1 MAFFRQSPSDFPFE
15 KTLSSKILPWVIG
28 ALIYLATLAILG
40 CQGVYYTMESW
51 NTALSRHVTIEI
63 PTTQKEKEK
72 AIAQLPALFANL
84 DKISGVQRTE
94 RIPEDQVR
102 MLVAEWIKDTALL
115 SSLDLPILVDV
126 LITPEQSVSAR
137 EIQQA
142 AETIFKDVVFHDH
155 AEWYSPALHCA
166 ALFQFFSVVLALLT
180 SIVVVGTIVFST
192 HTHLIVHQHIVNVLQ
207 LIGATD
213 NYIARQLEKYMMRI
227 GGQAVFLAL
236 CLSAITMSVF
246 QPNYEGGE
254 EDNLYA
260 WIIVASVPF
269 FMITVVLCVTRLTV
283 LWSLRKKELNLSL

>member
-1 MAFFRQSPSDFPFE
+1 MAFFQRSSSDFPFE

-40 CQGVYYTMESW
+40 CQGVCRTTESW
-51 NTALSRHVTIEI
+51 NTALSRHITIEI
-63 PTTQKEKEK
+63 PTTPKEKEES
-72 AIAQLPALFANL
+72 IAQLPILFANL
-84 DKISGVQRTE
+84 GKISGIQHVE
-94 RIPEDQVR
+94 RVPEDQVR
-102 MLVAEWIKDTALL
+102 TLVADWIKDTALL

-126 LITPEQSVSAR
+126 LIMPEQSVSTE
-137 EIQQA
+137 EIRQA
-142 AETIFKDVVFHDH
+142 AETVFKNVAFHDH

-166 ALFQFFSVVLALLT
+166 TLFQFFSIVLALLT

-213 NYIARQLEKYMMRI
+213 SYIARQLEKYMMRI

-236 CLSAITMSVF
+236 CLSAITLSIF
-246 QPNYEGGE
+246 QPNWEGRE
-254 EDNLYA
+254 EDSLYA